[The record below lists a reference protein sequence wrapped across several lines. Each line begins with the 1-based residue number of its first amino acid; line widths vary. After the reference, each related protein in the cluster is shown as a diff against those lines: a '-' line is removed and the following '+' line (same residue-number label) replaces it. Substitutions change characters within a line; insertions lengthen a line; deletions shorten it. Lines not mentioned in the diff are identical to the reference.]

1 MGNKVINTQYEGTVN
16 KSYTILDMFKNFI
29 FEFFN
34 ELNYIC
40 RSWSLGKASPL
51 EVLAERESIYRL
63 LAQTTPDNLNKDWK
77 SYTLDPSTRYPNLN
91 RTTVSPHQLVSLYDT
106 DDIQNVEKLGRNL
119 ENITNISRKRRRGKR
134 LKSENFIHLSFLFS
148 L

>member
-1 MGNKVINTQYEGTVN
+1 MLVENIE
-16 KSYTILDMFKNFI
+16 I
-29 FEFFN
+29 FCF
-34 ELNYIC
+34 

-91 RTTVSPHQLVSLYDT
+91 RTMVSPHQLVSLYDT
-106 DDIQNVEKLGRNL
+106 DDIQNIEKLGRNL
-119 ENITNISRKRRRGKR
+119 ENVTTISRKRRRGRFESVCQESKI
-134 LKSENFIHLSFLFS
+134 NFFS
-148 L
+148 VFQK